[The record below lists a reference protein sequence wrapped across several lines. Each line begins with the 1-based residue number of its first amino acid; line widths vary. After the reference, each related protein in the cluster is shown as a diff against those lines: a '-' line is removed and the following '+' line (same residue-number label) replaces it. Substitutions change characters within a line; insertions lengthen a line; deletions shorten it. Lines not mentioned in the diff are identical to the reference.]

1 MRVSRA
7 GAGGLGLA
15 MAVFSAATFA
25 TSGSFASS
33 LMASGWTPGGAVTLR
48 VGVAALVLTVPALI
62 QLRGRWWLLWRCAPA
77 VVAYGAVAV
86 AGGQLF
92 YFNAVQHL
100 SVSVALLLEYSG
112 TILVVLW
119 LWLRHGQRPRQLTL
133 AGGAVTIVGLVLVL
147 DLTGRQRADLV
158 GVLWGF
164 AAAVGLAMYFVLS
177 SHTDDQ
183 LPPIA
188 LAWAGMVVGTVVL
201 AGFDATGL
209 IGFRVNAADVDFAGH
224 VTTWLVPALG
234 LSLVAAV
241 VAYTAGIGAA
251 RRLGAK
257 VATFVGLT
265 EVLFAGLWA
274 WLLLGQRPSPLQ
286 VGGGIVVLVGIAL
299 VRADEPAVTKPD
311 LPEPKSAPELEPE
324 LAAVLSR
331 DG

>member
-1 MRVSRA
+1 MAVGR
-7 GAGGLGLA
+7 AGGLGLA

-62 QLRGRWWLLWRCAPA
+62 QLRGRWSLLWRCAPA

-188 LAWAGMVVGTVVL
+188 LAWAGMVVGAAVL

-209 IGFRVNAADVDFAGH
+209 IGFRVNGADVDFAGH

-234 LSLVAAV
+234 LCLVAAV

-257 VATFVGLT
+257 IATFVGLT

-286 VGGGIVVLVGIAL
+286 VGGGVVVLVGIAL
-299 VRADEPAVTKPD
+299 VRADEPAAT
-311 LPEPKSAPELEPE
+311 EPALPE
-324 LAAVLSR
+324 LAPEQESDPEPVAVAVVGR